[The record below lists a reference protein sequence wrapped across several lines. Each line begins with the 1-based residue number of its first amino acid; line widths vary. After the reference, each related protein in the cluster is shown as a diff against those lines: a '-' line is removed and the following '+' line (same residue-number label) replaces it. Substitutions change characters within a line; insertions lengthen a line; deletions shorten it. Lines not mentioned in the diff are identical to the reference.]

1 MDYGLRTTDKRRKT
15 KEKRRKTSQR
25 LSLDFRH
32 KKMKKHLLIITALFI
47 SATSCKG
54 GKEIVCI
61 TDTVYISKQQ
71 YDSVFID
78 RQSATTTSGD
88 TVFVNRMQT
97 EYRYKLKTDTL
108 HLHHTDTIVQTIHNK
123 TPPEKPPP
131 TNLKYLLVVLCLILS
146 FSFLFRLIRSK
157 A

>member
-1 MDYGLRTTDKRRKT
+1 MDNGQRTTDKRQKT
-15 KEKRRKTSQR
+15 RDKGRKTSQR
-25 LSLDFRH
+25 LSLDIRH

-54 GKEIVCI
+54 GKEIVCS

-108 HLHHTDTIVQTIHNK
+108 HLHHTDTIVQTIRNK
-123 TPPEKPPP
+123 TPPENDH
-131 TNLKYLLVVLCLILS
+131 TAIWITAALTALAMGWIA
-146 FSFLFRLIRSK
+146 FRK
-157 A
+157 

>member
-1 MDYGLRTTDKRRKT
+1 
-15 KEKRRKTSQR
+15 
-25 LSLDFRH
+25 
-32 KKMKKHLLIITALFI
+32 MKKHLLIITALFI

-54 GKEIVCI
+54 GKEIVCS
-61 TDTVYISKQQ
+61 TDTVYISKRQ

-108 HLHHTDTIVQTIHNK
+108 HLHHTDTIVQTSNEK
-123 TPPEKPPP
+123 TRAASDNTPFWIMAAL
-131 TNLKYLLVVLCLILS
+131 TALAIGMAA
-146 FSFLFRLIRSK
+146 IRK
-157 A
+157 